1 MRAVAN
7 EPIDLLERAFI
18 EERFDALHRG
28 HLALGVLLID
38 RLLAAPGSI
47 SPARLEDLG
56 LTRGCPRI
64 EPMGFVDLRA
74 HQTSCTLA
82 AYLSRVVDPNSERA
96 PLTDEMVER
105 ALRAAGV
112 TWPRPHLLTQVG
124 STNDVVLDLA
134 GAGAIEGTCV
144 VAEEQV
150 AGRGR
155 RDRTWASPPGA
166 GLWCSVLVLAG
177 DVPRDRWG
185 LVSVAAGLA
194 AREVIAS
201 AGVTAGIKWP
211 NDVVVVTSG
220 EMRKLAGILVQAGA
234 GDALAVGIGI
244 NVSLRLDELPVPTA
258 TSVILAGGSGDRAV
272 LLAGLLSAL
281 ARRLEMW
288 RSDPQALLAEFH
300 EWCVTLGKTVE
311 VDLPDGRHVQGE
323 AVDIDGHG
331 HLVVE
336 ASGKRETFS
345 AGDVVHATI

>member
-1 MRAVAN
+1 M
-7 EPIDLLERAFI
+7 
-18 EERFDALHRG
+18 
-28 HLALGVLLID
+28 
-38 RLLAAPGSI
+38 
-47 SPARLEDLG
+47 
-56 LTRGCPRI
+56 
-64 EPMGFVDLRA
+64 
-74 HQTSCTLA
+74 
-82 AYLSRVVDPNSERA
+82 VDPNSERA

-144 VAEEQV
+144 VAEEQL

-155 RDRTWASPPGA
+155 RDRAWASPPGA
-166 GLWCSVLVLAG
+166 GLWCSVLVRAG
-177 DVPRDRWG
+177 DVSRDRWA
-185 LVSVAAGLA
+185 LVPIAAGLA
-194 AREVIAS
+194 ARAAIAGS
-201 AGVTAGIKWP
+201 GVDAVLKWP
-211 NDVVVVTSG
+211 NDVVLLASG

-244 NVSLRLDELPVPTA
+244 NVSLRIDELPVPTA
-258 TSVILAGGSGDRAV
+258 TSIAMSGGSTDRAV
-272 LLAGLLSAL
+272 LLAQLLAALSAQ
-281 ARRLEMW
+281 LELW
-288 RSDPQALLAEFH
+288 RSDPAALLTEFR
-300 EWCVTLGKTVE
+300 ERCVTLGKTVE